1 VIGVLRHLFSEE
13 HPLEDA
19 SGEFARMLKLASGM
33 VYRSSQVYWGTYL
46 SPVETDA
53 FHASDSDVDRL
64 QREVRKR
71 LLRHFSAGSSRSV
84 TTADAAK
91 GLTLMSLVKD
101 VERLGD
107 YANNLLDVHR
117 VSGRGPGDIPADA
130 LGERLR
136 GVAQFVETTANE
148 LEFVF
153 AKQQKERAVV
163 LMQVARVKKRQCD
176 EIVFDVAREVNDVGT
191 AVDLTL
197 AARYYKR
204 MVGHASNLL
213 SSLLVPVHRLDQVP
227 DSLKDESS
235 LVPNSTLSP
244 HAESR

>member
-1 VIGVLRHLFSEE
+1 VQKEQSVIGVLRHLFSEQ

-19 SGEFARMLKLASGM
+19 SGEFARMLELASAM
-33 VYRSSQVYWGTYL
+33 VYRASQVYWGTYL
-46 SPVETDA
+46 APAEMDA

-71 LLRHFSAGSSRSV
+71 LLRHFSLASSRGV

-117 VSGRGPGDIPADA
+117 VSGRGPGDIPADE

-136 GVAQFVETTANE
+136 GVAQFVETTAVE
-148 LEFVF
+148 IQDVF
-153 AKQQKERAVV
+153 ARQQKARAVT
-163 LMQVARVKKRQCD
+163 LMHTARTTKRICD
-176 EIVFDVAREVNDVGT
+176 EVVFDVAREVTDVGV

-204 MVGHASNLL
+204 IIGHGSNLL
-213 SSLLVPVHRLDQVP
+213 SSLLVPVHRLDHFP
-227 DSLKDESS
+227 DALDDES
-235 LVPNSTLSP
+235 VAPPSTVG
-244 HAESR
+244 

>member
-1 VIGVLRHLFSEE
+1 MIGVLRHLFSEE
-13 HPLEDA
+13 HPLEEA
-19 SGEFARMLKLASGM
+19 SGEFSRMLKLASGM

-71 LLRHFSAGSSRSV
+71 LMSHFSGGASRGV
-84 TTADAAK
+84 TSADAAK

-107 YANNLLDVHR
+107 YANNLLTCTGSVVVGQAILSD
-117 VSGRGPGDIPADA
+117 G

-136 GVAQFVETTANE
+136 GVAQFVETTAVE
-148 LEFVF
+148 LEVVF
-153 AKQQKERAVV
+153 AKQQKERAVSM
-163 LMQVARVKKRQCD
+163 MQLARVKKRVCD
-176 EIVFDVAREVNDVGT
+176 EVVFDVAREVSDVGI

-227 DSLKDESS
+227 ESFKDELSP
-235 LVPNSTLSP
+235 PNSTVSP
-244 HAESR
+244 PSGLVR

>member
-19 SGEFARMLKLASGM
+19 SGEFARMLKLASAM

-46 SPVETDA
+46 SPGETDA

-71 LLRHFSAGSSRSV
+71 LLRHFSGGSTRGV
-84 TTADAAK
+84 TTQDAAK

-117 VSGRGPGDIPADA
+117 VSGRGPGDIPADD

-136 GVAQFVETTANE
+136 GVSEFVEALAIE
-148 LEFVF
+148 LEDVF
-153 AKQQKERAVV
+153 AKQDKARAGM
-163 LMQVARVKKRQCD
+163 LMQVARVRKRTCD
-176 EIVFDVAREVNDVGT
+176 EIVFDVAREVTDVGI

-204 MVGHASNLL
+204 MLGHVSNLL
-213 SSLLVPVHRLDQVP
+213 SSLLLPVHRLDQMP
-227 DSLKDESS
+227 DSLDEPPPSVAAAIAAS
-235 LVPNSTLSP
+235 VG
-244 HAESR
+244 R